1 MAGNHRGDSFLD
13 HLDRVRAV
21 RAQHLETSMMELRG
35 KRVMVV
41 GLGVSGRAA
50 ARFLGARGAALLLT
64 DKKSDLETSELP
76 PGEVHLGF
84 ESAAW
89 LKGVDLVVTSPGIPR
104 DSILL
109 REAQQRGIA
118 VIGELELASQFVKAP
133 IIGITGTN
141 GKSTVT
147 TMIGDILR
155 AAGKNVFVGGNLGTP
170 LIEAAERDVDALVI
184 EISSFQLE
192 WIEKFRAHVAIHL
205 NLSDDHFERYR
216 DLEEYG
222 RAKARIFENQGAG
235 DVAILNRDDPNV
247 WKLRL
252 AMRSRVIGFG
262 LSAAPAGGDAIWS
275 GTDQLYFDIGGRK
288 GRIGLAQFT
297 LPGKHNLA
305 NAMAAAAAALAI
317 DLEPSAIEE
326 GLARFKPLSHRIE
339 LVHEWRGIKF
349 IDDSK
354 GTNVGAVVEALE
366 AVGAPVILIAGG
378 FDKGGDYAPLR
389 KPLTEKVKLAIFI
402 GAARDK
408 MRAALEGSSRI
419 EVVEKMAG
427 AVARAAEV
435 AVAGDTV
442 LLSPAC
448 SSFDQ
453 FRDYA
458 ERGSVFQKLVRAL

>member
-1 MAGNHRGDSFLD
+1 MI
-13 HLDRVRAV
+13 
-21 RAQHLETSMMELRG
+21 ELKG

-50 ARFLGARGAALLLT
+50 ARFLAARGAALLLT
-64 DKKSDLETSELP
+64 DKKADLATSALP
-76 PGEVHLGF
+76 AAEVHLGA
-84 ESAAW
+84 ERAAW

-118 VIGELELASQFVKAP
+118 VIGELELASHFVKAP

-147 TMIGDILR
+147 TMVGDIFK

-170 LIEAAERDVDALVI
+170 LVEAAEQDVDALVI

-205 NLSDDHFERYR
+205 NLTDDHFERYR

-222 RAKARIFENQGAG
+222 RAKARLFENQGAG
-235 DVAILNRDDPNV
+235 DFAILNRDDPNV

-262 LSAAPAGGDAIWS
+262 LSAAPAGGDAIWA
-275 GTDQLYFDIGGRK
+275 DAEQLFFDINGRR
-288 GRIGLAQFT
+288 GRVGLAQFK
-297 LPGKHNLA
+297 LSGRHNLA
-305 NAMAAAAAALAI
+305 NAMAAAAGALAI
-317 DLEPSAIEE
+317 DIEPIAIEE
-326 GLARFKPLSHRIE
+326 GLASFKPLSHRIE
-339 LVHEWRGIKF
+339 MVHESRGIKF

-366 AVGAPVILIAGG
+366 AVSAPVILIAGG
-378 FDKGGDYAPLR
+378 YDKGGDYAPLR

-402 GAARDK
+402 GAARDR
-408 MRAALEGSSRI
+408 MRAALDGAPRI
-419 EVVEKMAG
+419 EVVEKLAG

-458 ERGSVFQKLVRAL
+458 ERGNLFKELVRTL

>member
-1 MAGNHRGDSFLD
+1 
-13 HLDRVRAV
+13 
-21 RAQHLETSMMELRG
+21 MMEIKG
-35 KRVMVV
+35 KRVMIV

-50 ARFLGARGAALLLT
+50 ARFLGARGASLLLT
-64 DKKSDLETSELP
+64 DKKTDLETSELP
-76 PGEVHLGF
+76 RGEVHLGF

-109 REAQQRGIA
+109 REAVARGIP
-118 VIGELELASQFVKAP
+118 VIGELELASRFTTAP
-133 IIGITGTN
+133 IVGITGTN

-147 TMIGDILR
+147 TMIGDILK
-155 AAGKNVFVGGNLGTP
+155 AAGKRVFVGGNLGTP
-170 LIEAAERDVDALVI
+170 LIEAAEQDVDALVI

-216 DLEEYG
+216 DLEDYG

-235 DVAILNRDDPNV
+235 DFAILNRDDPNV
-247 WKLRL
+247 WKLHL
-252 AMRSRVIGFG
+252 PMRSRVISFG
-262 LSAAPAGGDAIWS
+262 LGAAPVGGDAMWPD
-275 GTDQLYFDIGGRK
+275 TTVLFFDINGRR
-288 GRIGLAQFT
+288 GRLDIAQFKI
-297 LPGKHNLA
+297 PGKHNLA
-305 NAMAAAAAALAI
+305 NAMASAAAALA
-317 DLEPSAIEE
+317 LGVEPIAIEE

-339 LVHEWRGIKF
+339 MIHEWRGVRF

-354 GTNVGAVVEALE
+354 GTNVGAVVEALA
-366 AVGAPVILIAGG
+366 AVSAPVILIAGG

-389 KPLTEKVKLAIFI
+389 KPLAEKVKLAIFI

-408 MRAALEGSSRI
+408 MRAALDGATQI
-419 EVVEKMAG
+419 VAVETMAD
-427 AVARAAEV
+427 AVKRAAEV

-458 ERGSVFQKLVRAL
+458 QRGNVFKELVRAL